1 MDAKLKEKIMREGS
15 QQMIAKR
22 LGCRQQTIS
31 LWLTKGVPDGK
42 VLLFSEAL
50 GWAVT
55 PNEIRPDLYPG
66 AFDGL
71 PTAMRP
77 PTPQKPST
85 QEQA

>member
-1 MDAKLKEKIMREGS
+1 MDAKLKEKIMRKGS

-31 LWLTKGVPDGK
+31 LWLNKGVPDGK

-66 AFDGL
+66 VFDGL

-77 PTPQKPST
+77 PTSQKPST

>member
-1 MDAKLKEKIMREGS
+1 MDAYLKEKILSMFTQKS
-15 QQMIAKR
+15 IAKK

-31 LWLTKGVPDGK
+31 LWLNKGVPNGK
-42 VLLFSEAL
+42 ILLFSEAL

-66 AFDGL
+66 VFDGL

-77 PTPQKPST
+77 STPQKQTT